1 MGDLSSEKLVSF
13 EVVESASLSA
23 LEEVAG
29 DTAEVDDVIDD
40 VIEVTVE
47 VTVTLVPLDV
57 TRLAE
62 AAEAVEAALEGDFAL
77 DGIKGTEAGFKLDL
91 MLMDPDPDCPDW
103 LVVRFG
109 KGLSLIFNNAFVAA
123 ACLAAWAVDPS
134 PVTSRGPTDNF
145 TRNSGAVVLVVVP
158 LDPALPFCPCWWYL

>member
-13 EVVESASLSA
+13 EVVESASDSA

-57 TRLAE
+57 TRLAG

-91 MLMDPDPDCPDW
+91 MLMDPDPDCPD
-103 LVVRFG
+103 
-109 KGLSLIFNNAFVAA
+109 
-123 ACLAAWAVDPS
+123 
-134 PVTSRGPTDNF
+134 
-145 TRNSGAVVLVVVP
+145 
-158 LDPALPFCPCWWYL
+158 

>member
-62 AAEAVEAALEGDFAL
+62 AAEAVEAALEEDFAL

-91 MLMDPDPDCPDW
+91 MLMNPDPDCPD
-103 LVVRFG
+103 
-109 KGLSLIFNNAFVAA
+109 
-123 ACLAAWAVDPS
+123 
-134 PVTSRGPTDNF
+134 
-145 TRNSGAVVLVVVP
+145 
-158 LDPALPFCPCWWYL
+158 